1 MKLSPIEMETP
12 VWHKIRVELEQRLE
26 TLRKEN
32 DGSLSHDETQKIRGR
47 IAEVKTILSW
57 ATTPP
62 VVE

>member
-1 MKLSPIEMETP
+1 MKLTELDVHSSLWT
-12 VWHKIRVELEQRLE
+12 KIRSELESRLE

-32 DGSLSHDETQKIRGR
+32 DGSLSHDETQKLRGR

-57 ATTPP
+57 AVTPP